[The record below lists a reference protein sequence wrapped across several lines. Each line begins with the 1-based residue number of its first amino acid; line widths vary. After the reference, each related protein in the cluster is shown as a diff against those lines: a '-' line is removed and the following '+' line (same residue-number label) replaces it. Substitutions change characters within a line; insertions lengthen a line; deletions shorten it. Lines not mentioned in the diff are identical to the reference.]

1 MFDQTGVPEYN
12 LASSCDSYSARSFF
26 FSHFFYITYTWGAVP
41 GFCIRK
47 IGVAMYDV
55 SY

>member
-12 LASSCDSYSARSFF
+12 LASSCGSYSARSFF
-26 FSHFFYITYTWGAVP
+26 FCFFFTYTWGAVP